1 MKSASKLAIRFTK
14 WIASFEADCEFWSGL
29 RCFSK
34 KTCNPLQNL
43 QSTSQSGLRVL
54 KRIASF
60 QADWHPLHVGIVQK
74 YVEKSGFRV
83 LKRIASFE
91 VDCDVFLKKL
101 EIRFKT
107 WNPLHKVDCEFWS
120 GLRVLKWIAMFFKK
134 NLQSTSK
141 LAICFTKWIAS
152 FEADCKIFEKKHA
165 IRFKTRNR
173 KLLQDTTMYVCIVCK
188 VDFFRIDQSFQKSLI
203 DFTVKD
209 FTVKKRQN
217 VPTYAIYLRI
227 NY

>member
-1 MKSASKLAIRFTK
+1 M
-14 WIASFEADCEFWSGL
+14 WIFQKTCNPLHKADCKFWSGL

-34 KTCNPLQNL
+34 KTWNPLQNS
-43 QSTSQSGLRVL
+43 QSASQSGLRVL

-120 GLRVLKWIAMFFKK
+120 RLRVLKWIAMFFKK

-165 IRFKTRNR
+165 IRFKTCNR
-173 KLLQDTTMYVCIVCK
+173 KLLQDTMYVSKMPDWFYCERFYCEK
-188 VDFFRIDQSFQKSLI
+188 TPKC
-203 DFTVKD
+203 
-209 FTVKKRQN
+209 
-217 VPTYAIYLRI
+217 TYAMYLRI